1 MVNPADMEKTGMDGI
16 LLMVARPTFLAH
28 LIIACFQLAQLAVIQ
43 VLAIVV
49 TALTRNVHKF
59 CMVSATLL

>member
-1 MVNPADMEKTGMDGI
+1 MDGI

-43 VLAIVV
+43 VIAIVV

-59 CMVSATLL
+59 CMVSAILQ